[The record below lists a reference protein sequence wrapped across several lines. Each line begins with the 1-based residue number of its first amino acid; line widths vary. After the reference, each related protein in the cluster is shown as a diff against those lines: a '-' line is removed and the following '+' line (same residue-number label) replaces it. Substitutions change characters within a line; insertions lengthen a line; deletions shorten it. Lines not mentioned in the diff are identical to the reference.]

1 MSNEEG
7 GSSSS
12 MTTSNTNTTTGG
24 PVTRNTS
31 IGAVLD
37 FGFSSSNNSN
47 SREVV
52 NSSSAAAAAAAV
64 TGGGGGVGGYSPLNR
79 QVPLWIRPQGD
90 YDHNLDVGGHL
101 YNESGEDLFS
111 RSTLGSASSLA
122 AVDLESSLQS
132 TLNLVH
138 SSSPMG
144 IPSSV
149 PSIKTIRGGSGTR
162 TKNKNSNTGATT
174 TVNSASSSTTKNEAT
189 APVAS
194 VLSSPSTNNAS
205 FRHLHHPHLQHPH
218 DDLLSWRTG
227 TTISGGIGGGSV
239 GRGGTQST
247 SATAGRKIFLSSSS
261 SSSSLSLTSPDGQ
274 LMSSGGVQNGIIISS
289 SSPSAPSF
297 SSASNSKM
305 QYEVTNPSTSS
316 SSSSPFTGSTRLIQ
330 NQLSSSSLSTAPASS
345 SSSSSHRHVNHHV
358 RPGAGSIQITVGS
371 FGSSSSYSSTITPA
385 RGGGM
390 VGAINISGSGGGGGS
405 DEYFSSPLTSGSSSS
420 IIAPQKAVASSST
433 SSTLN
438 GGATLSTTFV
448 EGGGGVAGVTR
459 GLSPIHFQHHQ
470 SHGEASTL
478 GSSSMQH
485 SGMQQYPTSLSS
497 ATSSATPLRP
507 TTLPHSSPEG
517 GSQLRIKISGGGGG
531 GSLSSSAVIHPSA
544 LSSPPSSGN
553 GNNGSVVAVGGG
565 VVSQQHQPLSSPTP
579 NFPSDCRF
587 VPIASSPFS
596 VGAQSQSMGGAE
608 TNTTCSSPLARTT
621 GMTPFV
627 SDLSVSGSG
636 LGSTYVMPL
645 PLPSLSSSS
654 SSPSGV
660 GVGGVLISPS
670 VSISENI
677 RKAVNAVRGGLQ
689 TTSSTGLGTKR
700 VRDDND
706 SLTSTSIS
714 PLRLPTTTTATT
726 LSGGVGQSSTSPAA
740 ILTSTPILSS
750 SSSLFDL
757 EVPSFLTPPHPQKD
771 VAGGRV
777 QNSSSSSS
785 SFSSSSSSSSSGAG
799 AIPIPLLPV
808 SLPDETTILRTSV
821 VSATVNAPLRPR
833 PQSLVPESST
843 RVAKTGGGGSEGG
856 RQRR

>member
-1 MSNEEG
+1 
-7 GSSSS
+7 
-12 MTTSNTNTTTGG
+12 
-24 PVTRNTS
+24 
-31 IGAVLD
+31 
-37 FGFSSSNNSN
+37 
-47 SREVV
+47 
-52 NSSSAAAAAAAV
+52 
-64 TGGGGGVGGYSPLNR
+64 
-79 QVPLWIRPQGD
+79 
-90 YDHNLDVGGHL
+90 
-101 YNESGEDLFS
+101 
-111 RSTLGSASSLA
+111 
-122 AVDLESSLQS
+122 
-132 TLNLVH
+132 
-138 SSSPMG
+138 
-144 IPSSV
+144 
-149 PSIKTIRGGSGTR
+149 
-162 TKNKNSNTGATT
+162 
-174 TVNSASSSTTKNEAT
+174 
-189 APVAS
+189 
-194 VLSSPSTNNAS
+194 
-205 FRHLHHPHLQHPH
+205 
-218 DDLLSWRTG
+218 
-227 TTISGGIGGGSV
+227 
-239 GRGGTQST
+239 
-247 SATAGRKIFLSSSS
+247 
-261 SSSSLSLTSPDGQ
+261 
-274 LMSSGGVQNGIIISS
+274 
-289 SSPSAPSF
+289 
-297 SSASNSKM
+297 
-305 QYEVTNPSTSS
+305 
-316 SSSSPFTGSTRLIQ
+316 
-330 NQLSSSSLSTAPASS
+330 
-345 SSSSSHRHVNHHV
+345 
-358 RPGAGSIQITVGS
+358 
-371 FGSSSSYSSTITPA
+371 
-385 RGGGM
+385 M
-390 VGAINISGSGGGGGS
+390 VGAINISGSGSGGGS

-438 GGATLSTTFV
+438 GGATIPTTLA
-448 EGGGGVAGVTR
+448 EGGGGGGGGVAGVTR

-478 GSSSMQH
+478 GSSSIQH
-485 SGMQQYPTSLSS
+485 SGMQQYSTSLSL

-507 TTLPHSSPEG
+507 TTLPQSSPEG
-517 GSQLRIKISGGGGG
+517 GSQLRIKIAGGGG

-553 GNNGSVVAVGGG
+553 GNNGSVVVGGG
-565 VVSQQHQPLSSPTP
+565 GVLSQQHQPLSSPTP

-645 PLPSLSSSS
+645 PPPSLTSSST
-654 SSPSGV
+654 SPSGV

-714 PLRLPTTTTATT
+714 PLRLPTTTTAMT

-757 EVPSFLTPPHPQKD
+757 EVPSFLTPPNPQKD

-785 SFSSSSSSSSSGAG
+785 SFSASSSSSSSGAG

-843 RVAKTGGGGSEGG
+843 RVAKTGGVGSEV
-856 RQRR
+856 RRR